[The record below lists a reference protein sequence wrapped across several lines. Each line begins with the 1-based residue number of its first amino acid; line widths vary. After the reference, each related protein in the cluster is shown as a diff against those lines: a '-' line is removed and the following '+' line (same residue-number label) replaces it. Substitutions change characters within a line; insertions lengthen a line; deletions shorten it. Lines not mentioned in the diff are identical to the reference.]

1 MGRPGRDGS
10 RAAGMGPGRVAGS
23 WHAPGDAH
31 AVLAAYTAVTGTAI
45 PPPDRLAPLRPLRDL
60 EAAVWSVCMARQ
72 YPTRY
77 REVAAQLLGQV
88 LAGPG

>member
-1 MGRPGRDGS
+1 
-10 RAAGMGPGRVAGS
+10 MGPGRVAGS

-77 REVAAQLLGQV
+77 REVAAELLGQV